1 MASKISE
8 MAILVTEI
16 SQSTLDALRVL
27 IGRQIH
33 TFYAPVLAVAGT
45 HVSAPSFSVSISDQ
59 AGDQWIHRFLNFKS
73 SWSETPRFLND
84 YWELQAFE
92 NDAPLGI
99 SQNSEKAMMAP
110 CSVSFYENG
119 SSAVTS
125 IKVYTFSVL
134 DIEDENESVTYDKV
148 IQLCRDN
155 GSSICLACQL
165 NGPGIAEDV
174 HLSEDPLV
182 IQSFL
187 DGCQLRFELQ

>member
-1 MASKISE
+1 MTRKISG
-8 MAILVTEI
+8 MAILVTQI
-16 SQSTLDALRVL
+16 SQETLNTLRVL

-33 TFYAPVLAVAGT
+33 TIYAPVLAVAGT
-45 HVSAPSFSVSISDQ
+45 HVSAPSFAISISDQ
-59 AGDQWIHRFLNFKS
+59 VGDQWVHRFLNFKAL
-73 SWSETPRFLND
+73 WSETPRFLND
-84 YWELQAFE
+84 YWELLAFE
-92 NDAPLGI
+92 DEAPLGI
-99 SQNSEKAMMAP
+99 SQNSERAMLAP

-119 SSAVTS
+119 SSAIAS
-125 IKVYTFSVL
+125 IKIYTFSVL
-134 DIEDENESVTYDKV
+134 DTEDENESVMYDKV

-187 DGCQLRFELQ
+187 DGCQLRLELP